1 MGRNKKEALIF
12 TSIMCVF
19 MVFGMSVY
27 NVVIFSGLTRSLL
40 GDVLSTLLPALAV
53 ALVCD
58 IFIVGKLAKGAAGKW
73 LKPDAPVIR
82 KVLTISCLMVCGM
95 VLCMSLYGTLAHYG
109 LAGNFISHYL
119 TTAGLNFIC
128 ALPLQLLI
136 VGPLT
141 RFLFTKLFP
150 PDPAISH

>member
-1 MGRNKKEALIF
+1 MGRNKKESLIF
-12 TSIMCVF
+12 TSMMCVL

-27 NVVIFSGLTRSLL
+27 NVMIFSGLTRSLL
-40 GDVLSTLLPALAV
+40 GDVLATLLPALAV

-58 IFIVGKLAKGAAGKW
+58 IFIVGRLAKGATGKW
-73 LKPDAPVIR
+73 LKPDAPVIQ

-109 LAGNFISHYL
+109 FTGNFIGHYL
-119 TTAGLNFIC
+119 KTAGLNIIC
-128 ALPLQLLI
+128 ALPLQLLV

-141 RFLFTKLFP
+141 RLLFSKLFP
-150 PDPAISH
+150 PHSAVSH